1 MTAPL
6 AGRTALVTGAGAGIG
21 RAAAVALARAGAAV
35 AVWDI
40 DATAAERV
48 AGEVGGIALAGS
60 VADAEDVA
68 RCFGRF
74 DAAHRRL
81 DILVNN
87 AGISGNRPTLEV
99 GAEEWRR
106 AMGVNLDGVFFCAR
120 EAGLRMRDAGGGC
133 IVNVSSIYGVVAAPN
148 RLSYCASKAAVSM
161 MTRALAIEWAGY
173 GIRVNAVAPG
183 YVRTSLVETLA
194 AEGRIDLAALE
205 RRTPQGRLATAE
217 EIADAILYLCEP
229 RAAHVTGQVLAVDG
243 GWTAY
248 GYV

>member
-1 MTAPL
+1 
-6 AGRTALVTGAGAGIG
+6 
-21 RAAAVALARAGAAV
+21 
-35 AVWDI
+35 
-40 DATAAERV
+40 
-48 AGEVGGIALAGS
+48 
-60 VADAEDVA
+60 
-68 RCFGRF
+68 
-74 DAAHRRL
+74 
-81 DILVNN
+81 
-87 AGISGNRPTLEV
+87 
-99 GAEEWRR
+99 
-106 AMGVNLDGVFFCAR
+106 MGVNLDGVFFCASD
-120 EAGLRMRDAGGGC
+120 AGRRMRDAGGGC

-161 MTRALAIEWAGY
+161 MTRALAIEWAAY

-183 YVRTSLVETLA
+183 YVRTNLVETLA

-229 RAAHVTGQVLAVDG
+229 RASHVTGQVLAVDG